1 MSITYNYGWLRLLSF
16 HLIGMWHTF
25 QSTFDKTNYKPDIL
39 ERYAQTD
46 SCLTHLTTSCITIMY
61 NSSFIHYAQTSMLPH
76 RDYILYTV
84 KSQLKS
90 SCLHLNSLTSCGCC
104 WCASQSSH
112 VQQLAHDLS
121 LSLSL
126 SHSRHWSTPERTT
139 RQRLDELIKLV
150 AWWLR
155 AMRECCHRLPHRLL
169 SAPTTSAGQIS
180 WQVAWTP
187 VIHCIRHLLWAMQ
200 GIYTSEHLTNHF
212 DRNQSCSSE
221 ETDSVSYNIKYHK
234 WKQTICTF
242 ERPVYRSCS
251 ASALFCSSSCL
262 MRYSRPVSV
271 FNDDTSPGTM
281 HTANIIYTSSSSVKV
296 QGQTRVSIAFFI
308 YLIAMW

>member
-1 MSITYNYGWLRLLSF
+1 MRVRITSIQPAVVSLFLSSVSVSNVSRVTHGTSWTDQTFSSPPQYHTTMDWMRVRITSITYNYGWLRLLSF
-16 HLIGMWHTF
+16 HLIGMLHTF

-46 SCLTHLTTSCITIMY
+46 SCLTHLMTSCITIMY
-61 NSSFIHYAQTSMLPH
+61 NSSFIHYAQTSMRPH

-90 SCLHLNSLTSCGCC
+90 SCLQLNSLTSCGCC

-121 LSLSL
+121 LSLSVSFPAL
-126 SHSRHWSTPERTT
+126 INSRKDHTC
-139 RQRLDELIKLV
+139 QRLDELTKLV

-187 VIHCIRHLLWAMQ
+187 EIHCTTTSLMSYARHIHLRTLDESFQ
-200 GIYTSEHLTNHF
+200 SQSELF
-212 DRNQSCSSE
+212 IGRN
-221 ETDSVSYNIKYHK
+221 
-234 WKQTICTF
+234 W
-242 ERPVYRSCS
+242 
-251 ASALFCSSSCL
+251 FC
-262 MRYSRPVSV
+262 
-271 FNDDTSPGTM
+271 
-281 HTANIIYTSSSSVKV
+281 
-296 QGQTRVSIAFFI
+296 
-308 YLIAMW
+308 